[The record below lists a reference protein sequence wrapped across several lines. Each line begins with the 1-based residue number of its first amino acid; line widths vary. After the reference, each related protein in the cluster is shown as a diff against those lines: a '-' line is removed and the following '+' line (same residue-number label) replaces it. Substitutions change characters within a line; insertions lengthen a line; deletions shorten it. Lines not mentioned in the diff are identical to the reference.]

1 MSVAYN
7 DSRIPVRDR
16 RTGVLGAAVGFF
28 HLLDRSIAAAT
39 AFENLSEMSDSELAR
54 RGLERPDIAKHAFR
68 ILMDGS

>member
-28 HLLDRSIAAAT
+28 HLLRSQH
-39 AFENLSEMSDSELAR
+39 
-54 RGLERPDIAKHAFR
+54 RGRNRL
-68 ILMDGS
+68 